1 MQQIHTI
8 SARQIHEMAREML
21 DEKVVFR
28 THGWRAYRVLNSDQS
43 THEPVVVRFGAH
55 ASTVLPWVHTL
66 IASVKGTIGAVCHG
80 VSINDLDR
88 YLAEY
93 FYRFNRRFWE
103 SQTFDG
109 ISAACVGTSTVSYS
123 EMNGEVISI
132 VVFVFSTGWPV
143 FYQLKN
149 PLCQEKK
156 LLNGSY
162 ELKVNT
168 LGAIIQGQKKG
179 FDLCCSD

>member
-143 FYQLKN
+143 FLSTKKFPLSRKKIVEWQLRIKSEHLGSHN
-149 PLCQEKK
+149 PRPKK
-156 LLNGSY
+156 R
-162 ELKVNT
+162 
-168 LGAIIQGQKKG
+168 
-179 FDLCCSD
+179 F